1 MHKTFL
7 LLGVLLVSSCSSTPK
22 EQIDDIFK
30 KYHSDYK
37 YCLQGQDAKVLFR
50 VRLLP
55 NGKNWEKKVIYKTKV
70 LQQTKPCVENVLKKM
85 KFKSIE
91 MDKPQDI
98 FYVLRIK

>member
-7 LLGVLLVSSCSSTPK
+7 LLGVLLISSCSSTPK

-55 NGKNWEKKVIYKTKV
+55 NGNTWEKKSSTK
-70 LQQTKPCVENVLKKM
+70 QKC
-85 KFKSIE
+85 FKRQN
-91 MDKPQDI
+91 P
-98 FYVLRIK
+98 V